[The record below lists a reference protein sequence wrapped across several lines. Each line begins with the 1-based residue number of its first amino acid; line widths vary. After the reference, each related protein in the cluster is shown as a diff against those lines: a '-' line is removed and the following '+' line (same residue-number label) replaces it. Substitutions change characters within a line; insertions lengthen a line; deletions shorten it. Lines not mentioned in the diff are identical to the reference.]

1 MNESISILKG
11 IHPGAIL
18 ERELKKKNLKQ
29 GPFALSLN
37 EYPQTIN
44 AIIKG
49 KRDMNLGL
57 SLKIEERLEMEEG
70 FLMTLQLHYDIKKQK
85 QSFSTFNHPDLSL
98 IRPVIFWDTQIDKI
112 DWEKQKLAV
121 IKRIFERGNEE
132 EKQEIIRFYGLET
145 VQSVI
150 GKLK

>member
-1 MNESISILKG
+1 M
-11 IHPGAIL
+11 
-18 ERELKKKNLKQ
+18 
-29 GPFALSLN
+29 
-37 EYPQTIN
+37 
-44 AIIKG
+44 
-49 KRDMNLGL
+49 
-57 SLKIEERLEMEEG
+57 
-70 FLMTLQLHYDIKKQK
+70 QLHYDIKKQK